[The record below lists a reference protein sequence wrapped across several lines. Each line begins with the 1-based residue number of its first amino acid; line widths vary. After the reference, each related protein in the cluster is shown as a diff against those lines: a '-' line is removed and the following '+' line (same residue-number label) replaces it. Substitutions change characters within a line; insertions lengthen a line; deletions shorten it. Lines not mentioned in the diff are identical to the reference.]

1 MTGQQNRQ
9 HLHDTLIALLAD
21 LEHGDDEDGDDEDV
35 VDPVTDLLTEQELA
49 DRWRMSIR
57 SIRRMRNA
65 GDLPYVRIGRLVRFD
80 PNDIAEWLERQK
92 GSAA

>member
-9 HLHDTLIALLAD
+9 HLHDTLIALLTD
-21 LEHGDDEDGDDEDV
+21 LEHVDDEDAI
-35 VDPVTDLLTEQELA
+35 DPVTDLLTEQELA

-92 GSAA
+92 DSAA